1 MKSLRMSIFPL
12 MVLATGVTAEE
23 YKSITTLNY
32 SDLEYSYHDHYY
44 SPMGWPYP
52 TSGYGVWERKVKTS
66 TVGTTYFF
74 GGKETLGPLKEFE
87 YINKVN
93 NISAHFT
100 RLEDSADYWWR
111 KDNHQNS
118 FSTKGEYFAE
128 NGVVL
133 STEVLNQRDKDV
145 YSQSV
150 GYLFTP
156 NLLVKLNYSDFEYDI
171 KYKTFSVDEEF
182 PSWTSRHFKFD
193 EEEFSLTAQYNHQ
206 LSDTGYLGFTVNVG
220 EETDD
225 HTLSSKYFVD
235 FGNDKYLSVEAK
247 YYHGNG
253 RAWDNVSELNAS
265 GLNAEFYFNKE
276 TSINIAY
283 DENHRYKLGFSHFF
297 NRNIAIDVAYL
308 AAATNKYNGYYEDYG
323 CDDCDAYR
331 YDEYRLGLR
340 VQL

>member
-23 YKSITTLNY
+23 YKSITTLSY
-32 SDLEYSYHDHYY
+32 SDKEYSYHDHYY
-44 SPMGWPYP
+44 SPMGWPYSP
-52 TSGYGVWERKVKTS
+52 TSGYSVEENKYKTS
-66 TVGTTYFF
+66 SVGTTYFF

-87 YINKVN
+87 YINKIS
-93 NISAHFT
+93 NISAQFSRHEI
-100 RLEDSADYWWR
+100 RDDYWR
-111 KDNHQNS
+111 DDHHQNS
-118 FSTKGEYFAE
+118 LSTKGEYFLE

-133 STEVLNQRDKDV
+133 SAGIEDKKYANIYD
-145 YSQSV
+145 QSI
-150 GYLFTP
+150 GYFFTP
-156 NLLVKLNYSDFEYDI
+156 NVLVKLNYSNTDF
-171 KYKTFSVDEEF
+171 KYFDE
-182 PSWTSRHFKFD
+182 
-193 EEEFSLTAQYNHQ
+193 EEEFSLTAQYSHQ
-206 LSDTGYLGFTVNVG
+206 LSDAGYIGFTMNVG
-220 EETDD
+220 EEADD

-235 FGNDKYLSVEAK
+235 FGNDKYLSVEAS

-253 RAWDNVSELNAS
+253 RVWGDASELS
-265 GLNAEFYFNKE
+265 AEFYFNKE
-276 TSINIAY
+276 TSVNIAY

-297 NRNIAIDVAYL
+297 NRNIAFDVVYL